1 MLKINK
7 IGDCTKFDMSKI
19 EKKLLFN
26 QIDWNWI
33 EVLIKTF

>member
-19 EKKLLFN
+19 EKNTLQPNRLEL
-26 QIDWNWI
+26 D
-33 EVLIKTF
+33 